1 MSSKP
6 MSLSS
11 SFIFSVVVA
20 AILICLIPTNVTS
33 QSTTST
39 TTTRTNRI
47 RQAIVVRR
55 QRPLNGDVSSSA
67 ANSSTPATT
76 DELEKDVSDEIEDGQ
91 VSKSNGRILSGYC
104 Q

>member
-1 MSSKP
+1 

-55 QRPLNGDVSSSA
+55 QRPLTGDVSSSA
-67 ANSSTPATT
+67 GNSSTPATT